1 MPNEDPSQPE
11 ELTRSPPELDRENV
25 PHLPA
30 ARNTDEQSDG
40 TIVVT
45 CPAMACPADRQNK
58 PWRLHDRNGMSPS
71 WGAD

>member
-11 ELTRSPPELDRENV
+11 ELTQSPPELDRENV

-45 CPAMACPADRQNK
+45 CPAMACPVGRGTTLAIARSQ
-58 PWRLHDRNGMSPS
+58 RHVTFL
-71 WGAD
+71 GAD